1 MCSRVC
7 VPLITWHCTRTT
19 SEFHACMFYR
29 IRYGILHTHTAKIQR
44 IYATPFQRLMRRRNI
59 RASVSIEL
67 IGGLG
72 LGGLAIGGQ

>member
-7 VPLITWHCTRTT
+7 VPLHNMALHAHHVRV
-19 SEFHACMFYR
+19 HACMFYL
-29 IRYGILHTHTAKIQR
+29 IRYSIPHTHVAKIQR
-44 IYATPFQRLMRRRNI
+44 IYATPFQRLMRRRNT